1 MREEKE
7 MEFLLLSCYTPYN
20 MVRYGYYG
28 GCIMKK
34 IVLIAF
40 IVILTCA
47 GCNSATE
54 PEQSMQVSASV
65 EDTQV
70 NETDNKVVSG
80 KTVVLYYP
88 YTEIIDGD
96 MNDKLNDLR
105 NDNDFISVEIF
116 NDDYFQVEILESR
129 RKEIVKDFEKN
140 KDNLKE
146 MFGNEEIFAKFD
158 SIKVNNKFTVLD
170 FYLEKSTY
178 DNSELEAQ
186 IVGALYC
193 SMYQMYDMVDLDKR
207 DLEINFYDT
216 ESGEKLNQ

>member
-1 MREEKE
+1 
-7 MEFLLLSCYTPYN
+7 
-20 MVRYGYYG
+20 
-28 GCIMKK
+28 MKK

-47 GCNSATE
+47 GCNTVTE
-54 PEQSMQVSASV
+54 SEQSTQVSTIAEES
-65 EDTQV
+65 QV
-70 NETDNKVVSG
+70 NEVDNKAISG

-96 MNDKLNDLR
+96 MTDKLNDLR

-116 NDDYFQVEILESR
+116 NDDYFQVEILDSR

-146 MFGNEEIFAKFD
+146 IFGNEETFSKYD
-158 SIKVNNKFTVLD
+158 SIKVNNKFTIID
-170 FYLEKSTY
+170 FYLDKSTY

-193 SMYQMYDMVDLDKR
+193 SMYQMYDMVDVDKR
-207 DLEINFYDT
+207 NLEINFYDT
-216 ESGEKLNQ
+216 ESGEKLN

>member
-1 MREEKE
+1 
-7 MEFLLLSCYTPYN
+7 
-20 MVRYGYYG
+20 
-28 GCIMKK
+28 MKK

-54 PEQSMQVSASV
+54 PEQSMQVSTSA

-70 NETDNKVVSG
+70 NDKVVSG
-80 KTVVLYYP
+80 KTVILYYP

-96 MNDKLNDLR
+96 MNDKLNDLQ

-116 NDDYFQVEILESR
+116 NDDYFQIEILESR
-129 RKEIVKDFEKN
+129 RKEIVKGFEKN

-146 MFGNEEIFAKFD
+146 MFGNEELFAKFD

-170 FYLEKSTY
+170 FYLDKSTY